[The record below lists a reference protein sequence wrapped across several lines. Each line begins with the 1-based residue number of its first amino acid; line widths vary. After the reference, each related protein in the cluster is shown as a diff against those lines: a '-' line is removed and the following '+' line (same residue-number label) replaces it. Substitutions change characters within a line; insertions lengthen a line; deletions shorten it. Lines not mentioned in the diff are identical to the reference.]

1 MQHKILRVAV
11 SLAGVSLAWA
21 LAAGALAAPLPA
33 QGEPKFAPPVRL
45 MAGGKFL
52 GGNRLFPSPVF
63 RDMNGDG
70 RLDIVVGDLFG
81 RITVALQQPGA
92 ALSFAAETE
101 LNGADGKRLDF
112 HNW

>member
-1 MQHKILRVAV
+1 MNRVLLRA
-11 SLAGVSLAWA
+11 SLALVP
-21 LAAGALAAPLPA
+21 GALCAPLLA

-70 RLDIVVGDLFG
+70 RLDVVVGDLRG
-81 RITVALQQPGA
+81 RMTVALRQPGG
-92 ALSFAAETE
+92 ALAFGAETG
-101 LNGADGKRLDF
+101 LDGADVKPLDF

>member
-1 MQHKILRVAV
+1 MNRVLLRA
-11 SLAGVSLAWA
+11 A
-21 LAAGALAAPLPA
+21 LLLVPGALAAPLLA

-70 RLDIVVGDLFG
+70 RLDVVVGDLRG
-81 RITVALQQPGA
+81 RMTVALQQPSGRDGGG
-92 ALSFAAETE
+92 LVFGAETE
-101 LNGADGKRLDF
+101 LNGADGKALDF

>member
-1 MQHKILRVAV
+1 MNRVLLRVV
-11 SLAGVSLAWA
+11 LP
-21 LAAGALAAPLPA
+21 LAAGALAAPLLA

-70 RLDIVVGDLFG
+70 RLDVVVGDLRG
-81 RITVALQQPGA
+81 HLTVALQLPGDA
-92 ALSFAAETE
+92 RSFGAETD
-101 LNGADGKRLDF
+101 LNGADGKVLDF